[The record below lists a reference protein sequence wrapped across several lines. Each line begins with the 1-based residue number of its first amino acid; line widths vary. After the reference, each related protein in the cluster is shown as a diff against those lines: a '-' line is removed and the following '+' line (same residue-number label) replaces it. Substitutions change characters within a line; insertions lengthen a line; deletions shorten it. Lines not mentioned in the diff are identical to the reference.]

1 MSNQHVHE
9 YIAKVTPIAQQ
20 VERVFGVPYPVTIA
34 VSAFETGWG
43 RYVKGNN
50 YFGIKGRGRV
60 LKPMNLSKVK
70 KVQVV
75 DSFRKYSSL
84 EESFLDFGRFLNQN
98 PRYALA
104 LQEKDPERF
113 AKALQAAGYAT
124 DPDYA
129 DKLHIY
135 NPKMGTWETNLS
147 RCSNFSL
154 GISRDKG
161 GLRLKRLLQGFPDG
175 EFKPNQPVTR
185 AELAVILHRLERSG
199 S

>member
-1 MSNQHVHE
+1 
-9 YIAKVTPIAQQ
+9 
-20 VERVFGVPYPVTIA
+20 
-34 VSAFETGWG
+34 
-43 RYVKGNN
+43 
-50 YFGIKGRGRV
+50 
-60 LKPMNLSKVK
+60 MNLFQGE

-113 AKALQAAGYAT
+113 AKALQAAGYAYRF
-124 DPDYA
+124 PEYA

-147 RCSNFSL
+147 RCPNFSL

-161 GLRLKRLLQGFPDG
+161 GYVQ
-175 EFKPNQPVTR
+175 
-185 AELAVILHRLERSG
+185 RSPSRIPG
-199 S
+199 WGV

>member
-20 VERVFGVPYPVTIA
+20 VERVFGIPYPVTIA
-34 VSAFETGWG
+34 VSALETGWG

-50 YFGIKGRGRV
+50 YFGIKGEGQSF
-60 LKPMNLSKVK
+60 KTHEFIQGE

-124 DPDYA
+124 DPEYA
-129 DKLHIY
+129 DKLISIIRRW
-135 NPKMGTWETNLS
+135 G
-147 RCSNFSL
+147 L
-154 GISRDKG
+154 GKPTFPDVPTSHWAYQEIKEVTSKG
-161 GLRLKRLLQGFPDG
+161 LLQGFPDG

-185 AELAVILHRLERSG
+185 AELAVILYRLERSG

>member
-1 MSNQHVHE
+1 MPNQHVHD

-20 VERVFGVPYPVTIA
+20 VERVFGIPYPVTIA
-34 VSAFETGWG
+34 VSALETGWG

-50 YFGIKGRGRV
+50 YFGIKGEGQNV
-60 LKPMNLSKVK
+60 ETHEFIQGE
-70 KVQVV
+70 KVQMV

-113 AKALQAAGYAT
+113 AKAAGSWICLTQIMGISSISIIRRWELEAT
-124 DPDYA
+124 FQMSQ
-129 DKLHIY
+129 L
-135 NPKMGTWETNLS
+135 
-147 RCSNFSL
+147 L
-154 GISRDKG
+154 GISRI
-161 GLRLKRLLQGFPDG
+161 KRLRPKVSLKDF
-175 EFKPNQPVTR
+175 R
-185 AELAVILHRLERSG
+185 MG